1 MTESSMT
8 QETVT
13 KSSRLL
19 GPLANI
25 DRANIIFAIMV
36 VVLIIAT
43 SVLSDVFLTERNFT
57 NVARQMVTTGLLSI
71 GMLIVIRS
79 GGIDLSVG
87 STVAF
92 AGLLA
97 AGLQSVMPIEA
108 AIAIALMVGVIIG
121 LINGIFIAYF
131 KLQPFIVTLAT
142 MGAVRGALYIYSETP
157 TYASDP
163 FFIRVLGSG
172 KLFGTVPVTFLIFLI
187 CLPLTWY
194 FLERTRAGRSI
205 IAIGINPEAVRLA
218 GVDVRFHT
226 MLAYILC
233 GFFAALAGVLLAARL
248 GISQP
253 NVGVAYEL
261 DAIAAV
267 VIGGGILGGGG
278 GSVPGMLG
286 GVLALA
292 VIDNVLN
299 LFNVQSFYQQL
310 VKGVIILVAVLAR
323 RQSPD

>member
-1 MTESSMT
+1 MTKADKT
-8 QETVT
+8 N
-13 KSSRLL
+13 
-19 GPLANI
+19 A
-25 DRANIIFAIMV
+25 IFG
-36 VVLIIAT
+36 LIIVGLIVFM
-43 SVLSDVFLTERNFT
+43 SVASDVFLTERNMT

-71 GMLIVIRS
+71 GMLVVILS

-97 AGLQSVMPIEA
+97 AGLQATMPVGA
-108 AIAIALMVGVIIG
+108 AIAIALSVGVVVG
-121 LINGIFIAYF
+121 LINGVLIAYF
-131 KLQPFIVTLAT
+131 RLQPFIVTLAT

-163 FFIRVLGSG
+163 FFVRVLGGG
-172 KLFGTVPVTFLIFLI
+172 KIFGVLPITFAILIAS
-187 CLPLTWY
+187 LPIIWY
-194 FLERTRAGRSI
+194 FLGHTRAGRSI
-205 IAIGINPEAVRLA
+205 IAIGINSEAVRLA
-218 GVDVRFHT
+218 GVNVRLHT
-226 MLAYILC
+226 TLAYVIC

-278 GSVPGMLG
+278 GTVPGMFG

-299 LFNVQSFYQQL
+299 LFDVQSYYQQL
-310 VKGVIILVAVLAR
+310 VKGIIIIIAVLVR
-323 RQSPD
+323 RTPSG

>member
-1 MTESSMT
+1 MRKIFGREL
-8 QETVT
+8 T
-13 KSSRLL
+13 K
-19 GPLANI
+19 A
-25 DRANIIFAIMV
+25 DRANLMFGTGIVLLIVFTTFA
-36 VVLIIAT
+36 
-43 SVLSDVFLTERNFT
+43 SDVFLTERNLT

-71 GMLIVIRS
+71 GMLVVILS

-97 AGLQSVMPIEA
+97 AGLQGSMPIGLA
-108 AIAIALMVGVIIG
+108 LAIALLVGVVIG
-121 LINGIFIAYF
+121 LINGVLVAYF
-131 KLQPFIVTLAT
+131 NLQPFIVTLAT

-163 FFIRVLGSG
+163 FFIRMLGAG
-172 KLFGTVPVTFLIFLI
+172 KIFGVVPITFAIFVI
-187 CLPLTWY
+187 CLPIAWY
-194 FLERTRAGRSI
+194 FLGYTRAGRSI
-205 IAIGINPEAVRLA
+205 IAIGINSEAVRLA
-218 GVDVRFHT
+218 GVNVRFHT
-226 MLAYILC
+226 MLAYVIC

-267 VIGGGILGGGG
+267 VIGGGVLGGGG
-278 GSVPGMLG
+278 GTVVGMFG
-286 GVLALA
+286 GVVALA

-299 LFNVQSFYQQL
+299 LFNVQSYYQQL
-310 VKGVIILVAVLAR
+310 VKGVIILVAVLLR
-323 RQSPD
+323 RKPGN

>member
-1 MTESSMT
+1 MFA
-8 QETVT
+8 VV
-13 KSSRLL
+13 
-19 GPLANI
+19 
-25 DRANIIFAIMV
+25 IIALV
-36 VVLIIAT
+36 IAT
-43 SVLSDVFLTERNFT
+43 SLFSDVFLTERNFT

-97 AGLQSVMPIEA
+97 AGLQETMPVGV
-108 AIAIALMVGVIIG
+108 AIAIALMVGVVVG
-121 LINGIFIAYF
+121 LINGILIAYF
-131 KLQPFIVTLAT
+131 RLQSFIVTLAT

-163 FFIRVLGSG
+163 FFIRTLGSG
-172 KLFGTVPVTFLIFLI
+172 KLFGTIPITFMIFVI
-187 CLPLTWY
+187 CLPLAWY

-226 MLAYILC
+226 MLAYIAC

-310 VKGVIILVAVLAR
+310 VKGIIILVAVLAR
-323 RQSPD
+323 RKASD